1 MSDRLWVSTRK
12 GLFRLRPQGSGWAVD
27 NVSFLSQPLSV
38 MFPDAR
44 DGSLYAALNLGHFG
58 VKLHRSQDGGETWTE
73 VGVPAY
79 DKAPDGTGPSLH
91 QIWAIEA
98 AGPSADDGLWC
109 GTSPGGLFFSADRGQ
124 TWSLNRS
131 LWDRPE
137 RQQWFG
143 GGTDQPALH
152 SVCVDPR
159 NKRNVS
165 VAVSCGGVSTTA
177 DRGETWTSL
186 STGMFAEFMPPD
198 QQENPNIQDPHRMVR
213 CPGAPGHLWVQHHN
227 GVFRSTDDARRW
239 EHVTGLEPSSFGFAV
254 AVHPTQ
260 PDTAWFV
267 PGVKD
272 ETRIPVEGKLCVT
285 RTRDGGKTCDVLR
298 NGLPQDHCYDLVF
311 RHALD
316 IDATGNQLA
325 FGSTTG
331 NLWTTSDGGDHWT
344 MLPNHLPPIYA
355 VRFG

>member
-1 MSDRLWVSTRK
+1 MADRLWVSTRK
-12 GLFRLRPQGSGWAVD
+12 GLFRLAKQGAGWAID
-27 NVSFLSQPLSV
+27 QVSFLSHPVSLSL
-38 MFPDAR
+38 PDAR
-44 DGSLYAALNLGHFG
+44 DGSVYATLNLGHFG
-58 VKLHRSQDGGETWTE
+58 VKLHRSDDGGANWTE

-79 DKAPDGTGPSLH
+79 DKTEDGTGPSLH
-91 QIWAIEA
+91 QIWGLEA
-98 AGPSADDGLWC
+98 AGPDAADGLWC
-109 GTSPGGLFFSADRGQ
+109 GTAPGGLFFSADRGA

-152 SVCVDPR
+152 SICVDPR
-159 NKRNVS
+159 DKRNVS
-165 VAVSCGGVSTTA
+165 VAVSCGGVSTTK
-177 DRGETWTSL
+177 DGGETWTSL
-186 STGMFAEFMPPD
+186 STGMFAEFMPPE
-198 QQENPNIQDPHRMVR
+198 QAENPNIQDAHRMVR
-213 CPGAPGHLWVQHHN
+213 CPAKPDCLWVQHHN
-227 GVFRSTDDARRW
+227 GVFYSTDDAQTW
-239 EHVTGLEPSSFGFAV
+239 KHVTGLKPSSFGFAV
-254 AVHPTQ
+254 AVHPTK

-272 ETRIPVEGKLCVT
+272 ETRIPVDGKLCVT
-285 RTRDGGKTCDVLR
+285 RTRDGGQTCDVLR
-298 NGLPQDHCYDLVF
+298 DGLPQEHCYDLVF

-316 IDATGNQLA
+316 IDATGELLA

-331 NLWTTSDGGDHWT
+331 HLWTTTDGGDHWT